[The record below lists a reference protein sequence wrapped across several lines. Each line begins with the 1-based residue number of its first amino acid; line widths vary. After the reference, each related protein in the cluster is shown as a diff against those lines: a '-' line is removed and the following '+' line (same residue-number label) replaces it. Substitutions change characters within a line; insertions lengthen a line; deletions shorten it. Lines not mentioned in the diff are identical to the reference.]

1 MKKFFLAALILF
13 AVTCAGCMQS
23 KFDLI
28 VTSDGAVVRNWKII
42 GTAPFSRQIEDWK
55 VNNERRVPNV
65 KVKPVSEGDMLG
77 YEFSADYPDVESFA
91 QSFSEMYA
99 AHAGKNRGIS
109 KRAGW
114 FFDEYD
120 FDFYCAVPRGSL
132 PPEADYLTQATL
144 NRIVYELKIQL
155 PYAAESHDADNISAD
170 GKILQWNLAPFLI
183 KGGER
188 HMNARFKIW
197 HRDKIIFTAAIELL
211 LLAATIFFFWKSR
224 TEDFETVGKDLRF
237 KRNVFAALSVA
248 LALVAAY
255 MILAP
260 VTFTDADIIS
270 AVAAT

>member
-1 MKKFFLAALILF
+1 MKKFFLAAIIF
-13 AVTCAGCMQS
+13 FGVTCAGCLQS

-28 VTSDGAVVRNWKII
+28 VTGDGAVVRNWKII

-55 VNNERRVPNV
+55 IRNEQLIPNL
-65 KVKPVSEGDMLG
+65 KVKPVSEGNMLG

-91 QSFSEMYA
+91 RSHSEIYA

-120 FDFYCAVPRGSL
+120 FDFICVVPRENL
-132 PPEADYLTQATL
+132 PPEVDYLTQAAFEGV
-144 NRIVYELKIQL
+144 VYDFKIQL
-155 PYAAESHDADNISAD
+155 PYRAESCDADEISAD
-170 GKILQWNLAPFLI
+170 GKILQWNLAPLLI

-211 LLAATIFFFWKSR
+211 LLAATIFFFVKAR
-224 TEDFETVGKDLRF
+224 AENLETVGKDLCF

-248 LALVAAY
+248 LAVVAAY
-255 MILAP
+255 MIFAP
-260 VTFTDADIIS
+260 INFTDADIIS
-270 AVAAT
+270 VAAP